1 MRVVVGPVAE
11 AHLMQQLPGSGLDV
25 REDVFFVG
33 SEIRAL
39 LGQKLAGQ
47 HHILEGRVLGKEVE
61 GLKDQTEMEPFLPD
75 LALPPGGRISGVEED
90 LVPDGDAPLVRRLQP
105 EPEEPMMARA
115 WPGSREK
122 LMSRSTS
129 VFPKALLICETSKI
143 AISSPPY
150 ARK

>member
-11 AHLMQQLPGSGLDV
+11 AHLMQQLPGSGLDI
-25 REDVFFVG
+25 REDVFFAG
-33 SEIRAL
+33 PEIRTL

-90 LVPDGDAPLVRRLQP
+90 LVPDGDAPLVRRLQEIKASQKRGLAGAGGADDGQGLAGIQREADVP
-105 EPEEPMMARA
+105 EHF
-115 WPGSREK
+115 GI
-122 LMSRSTS
+122 
-129 VFPKALLICETSKI
+129 PKGLADM
-143 AISSPPY
+143 
-150 ARK
+150 